1 MTIEEWFDPKVLVA
15 VYAALLSTINI
26 LITIFSKRRSLK
38 VQIFVERKY
47 KAPIQP
53 EIYPTVNEPIL
64 HVEIANKSKIKTHI
78 KNVVLNYSG
87 IEHPFTDSS
96 RRISFPKELDY
107 GEVLDCSFNLFAF
120 KKDAI
125 EKKRKIQACVVDTLN
140 KEYKS
145 NSLKFVTVEE
155 EIQLA
160 HEESRKIAENFNKAK
175 N

>member
-1 MTIEEWFDPKVLVA
+1 MSVNEWFDPKVLVA
-15 VYAALLSTINI
+15 IYAAILSTINI

-38 VQIFVERKY
+38 VRIFVERKY
-47 KAPIQP
+47 RASIQP
-53 EIYPTVNEPIL
+53 HIYPTVNEPIL
-64 HVEIANKSKIKTHI
+64 HVEITNKSKIKIHI

-87 IEHPFTDSS
+87 IEHPFIDSS
-96 RRISFPKELDY
+96 RRISFPKELGY
-107 GEVLDCSFNLFAF
+107 GEVLDCSFNLFTF

-145 NSLKFVTVEE
+145 NSLKFVTVKE

-160 HEESRKIAENFNKAK
+160 QEESRKIAENFNKAK
-175 N
+175 I